1 MARLDQFTF
10 FALASLPAVR
20 GTRLLHF
27 SDTPTRTETADGT
40 TYRVEFDAVL
50 GCAVVT
56 KVGNRISR
64 TEPVADSVGVQAAPA
79 GTPTAAGAQEGPPP
93 ANARQAHPEG
103 LRYSRGRTLIGPT

>member
-10 FALASLPAVR
+10 YVLASLPAER
-20 GTRLLHF
+20 GTRLMRGCEM
-27 SDTPTRTETADGT
+27 PTRTETADGT
-40 TYRVEFDAVL
+40 TYRVDFDAVL

-56 KVGNRISR
+56 KVGNKISR

-103 LRYSRGRTLIGPT
+103 SRYSRGRTLRGPT